1 MTQKVRKAVVI
12 VAGAGTRFLPATKAM
27 PKEMLTVVDKPVVQY
42 VVEDLVAAGIEQVI
56 FVTGR
61 GKNAIEDH
69 FDKSKELED
78 LLERKGKTEYL
89 KIVQDISRLVEV
101 VYVRQEEP
109 LGTGHAVLKTKNL
122 IGNEP
127 FVMCNAD
134 EIYHTKPGGKSA
146 TQQIIEVFEKYNDP
160 VHIVFKTR
168 PSEAHLYGIFI
179 PEAKIDTRITQV
191 KGLIEKPKKGTEP
204 SNLAMLGRSVVTPD
218 IFEILE
224 KQQKQGGG
232 HGGENVFA
240 EGAGKL
246 AKVRPA
252 YAVEFDGELY
262 DCGNKIGFIQAN
274 LMLGLQRKDTKKDL
288 KRVLKECLKHLK

>member
-1 MTQKVRKAVVI
+1 MKSKVRKAVVI

-69 FDKSKELED
+69 FDKSRELED
-78 LLERKGKTEYL
+78 LLEKRGKTKEL
-89 KIVQDISRLVEV
+89 EVVRHISKMVEV

-109 LGTGHAVLKTKNL
+109 LGTGHAVLKTKSL
-122 IGNEP
+122 VGDEP

-134 EIYHTKPGGKSA
+134 EIYHTNGGKSA
-146 TQQIIEVFEKYNDP
+146 TQQILEVFEKYNDP
-160 VHIVFKTR
+160 VHIVFKTK
-168 PSEAHLYGIFI
+168 PADAHLYGIFI
-179 PEAKIDTRITQV
+179 PEAKIDKRITQV
-191 KGLIEKPKKGTEP
+191 KGLVEKPKKGTEP
-204 SNLAMLGRSVVTPD
+204 SNLAMLGRSVITPD
-218 IFEILE
+218 IFPILE
-224 KQQKQGGG
+224 KRQRDGGG

-246 AKVRPA
+246 AKERPA
-252 YAVEFDGELY
+252 YAVEFDGDLY

-274 LMLGLQRKDTKKDL
+274 MMLGLQRPDTKVALRKILKDFT
-288 KRVLKECLKHLK
+288 KHLK

>member
-1 MTQKVRKAVVI
+1 MKTKVRKAVVI

-69 FDKSKELED
+69 FDKSRELED
-78 LLERKGKTEYL
+78 LLEKKGKTEYL

-134 EIYHTKPGGKSA
+134 EIYHTNGGKTA
-146 TQQIIEVFEKYNDP
+146 TQQILEVFEKYNDP
-160 VHIVFKTR
+160 VHIVFKTK
-168 PSEAHLYGIFI
+168 PADAHLYGIFI
-179 PEAKIDTRITQV
+179 PEAKIDKRITQV
-191 KGLIEKPKKGTEP
+191 KGLVEKPKKGTEP
-204 SNLAMLGRSVVTPD
+204 SNLAMLGRSVMTPD
-218 IFEILE
+218 IFPILE
-224 KQQKQGGG
+224 KQQREGGG

-246 AKVRPA
+246 AKERPA
-252 YAVEFDGELY
+252 YAVEFDGQLY

-274 LMLGLQRKDTKKDL
+274 LMMGLQRKDTKDAVKKILKD
-288 KRVLKECLKHLK
+288 CAKHLK